1 MEFDLWQVDFDVL
14 RNVDVRTVDPDTLT
28 DIRDVKI
35 DKSLPGDTDIC
46 PGDQRISDF
55 VRQIQNPYCFK
66 VGKVLVSVGF
76 SRDGVT
82 LEQRMKH
89 YLTTL

>member
-1 MEFDLWQVDFDVL
+1 MEFDVL

-28 DIRDVKI
+28 DIRNIKI
-35 DKSLPGDTDIC
+35 DKSLPV
-46 PGDQRISDF
+46 DQRISDF
-55 VRQIQNPYCFK
+55 VHQIQNPYCFK

-76 SRDGVT
+76 SGDGVT

-89 YLTTL
+89 YLATL

>member
-35 DKSLPGDTDIC
+35 DKSL

-89 YLTTL
+89 YPTTL

>member
-1 MEFDLWQVDFDVL
+1 MEFDLSQVDFDVL

-28 DIRDVKI
+28 DIRDIKI
-35 DKSLPGDTDIC
+35 DKSLS
-46 PGDQRISDF
+46 GDQRISDF

-76 SRDGVT
+76 SGDGVT
-82 LEQRMKH
+82 LQQRMKH
-89 YLTTL
+89 YLATL

>member
-35 DKSLPGDTDIC
+35 DKSLPGD
-46 PGDQRISDF
+46 QRITDF

-66 VGKVLVSVGF
+66 VGKVMVSVGF

-82 LEQRMKH
+82 LEQRMNH

>member
-35 DKSLPGDTDIC
+35 DKSLPG
-46 PGDQRISDF
+46 
-55 VRQIQNPYCFK
+55 
-66 VGKVLVSVGF
+66 
-76 SRDGVT
+76 
-82 LEQRMKH
+82 
-89 YLTTL
+89 